1 MKHIIKGILTLL
13 NAQEK
18 KQLGKLIL
26 LDLLISALD
35 IVFLGMLLL
44 VIGFYTSTKTI
55 NTNLAFLPAGWFN
68 KNSILL
74 VSVFLVL
81 FSFKN
86 WIGYLIMRFQ
96 HHFFYG
102 VASRLSKKNI
112 IHYLKS
118 DYLNFVNVD
127 SSIHIRQISQQ
138 PIEFSHYI
146 LTNVQQ
152 VISQAILILF
162 TVCAIL
168 IYQPLLFLLLLLLL
182 LPPVILLAYF
192 IRKRSKQIR
201 VNTKQASE
209 KTIQHLQES
218 LAGFVESNIY
228 NKSDFFT
235 DRYHSYQQQLNDNLA
250 GQQTLQALPSRL
262 VEIFAVLGFF
272 ILVLIN
278 KYWTDKPVI
287 DLLTIGVFMAAAYKI
302 IPGIIKILNSTGQI
316 KTYEFTL
323 NDLTSPQPS
332 PKERAFEKELGK
344 VLSFGEDLGEV
355 SSGEG
360 IGEVT
365 SIKFD
370 NISFQYKDHQI
381 LKNCSFSISRGDMA
395 GISAVS
401 GRGKTTLINLLLG
414 FLVPDAG
421 DILINDQAT
430 DVIALKRCWSRI
442 AYVKQQGYFIH
453 DTILKNIT
461 LSDDESDPEKL
472 AEAIAICGLNPLL
485 NGNAE
490 GLYRT
495 IRENGK
501 NLSGGQRQR
510 ILLARALYHDFDV
523 LILDE
528 PFGEMDQQ
536 SEEAILIQL
545 QRLAALG
552 KIIFFITHN
561 TTSLSYCNKL
571 ITLE

>member
-35 IVFLGMLLL
+35 IAFLGGLLL

-55 NTNLAFLPAGWFN
+55 NTSFTFLPVGWFN

-74 VSVFLVL
+74 ISVFLVL

-152 VISQAILILF
+152 VISQGILILF

-168 IYQPLLFLLLLLLL
+168 IYQPTLFLLLLLLL
-182 LPPVILLAYF
+182 LPPVVLLAYF

-201 VNTKQASE
+201 VSTKQASE

-235 DRYHSYQQQLNDNLA
+235 NRYHSYQQQLNDNLA

-278 KYWTDKPVI
+278 KYWTNKPVI

-323 NDLTSPQPS
+323 NDLLTVETSPKSS
-332 PKERAFEKELGK
+332 PKERTLPDSFLGS
-344 VLSFGEDLGEV
+344 LSFGEGWGEV
-355 SSGEG
+355 S
-360 IGEVT
+360 

-370 NISFQYKDHQI
+370 NISFRYKDHQI
-381 LKNCSFSISRGDMA
+381 LKNCSFSISKGDLA

-430 DVIALKRCWSRI
+430 GTITLKRYWSRI

-461 LSDDESDPEKL
+461 LSDEESDPEKL

-536 SEEAILIQL
+536 AEEAILIQL

-561 TTSLSYCNKL
+561 TASLNYCNKL

>member
-13 NAQEK
+13 NGQEK

-35 IVFLGMLLL
+35 IAFLGMLLL
-44 VIGFYTSTKTI
+44 VIGIYTSTKTI
-55 NTNLAFLPAGWFN
+55 SGFAFLPTGWFN
-68 KNSILL
+68 KDSMLL
-74 VSVFLVL
+74 ISVFLVL
-81 FSFKN
+81 FCFKN
-86 WIGYLIMRFQ
+86 WVGYLIMRFQ

-152 VISQAILILF
+152 VISQGILILF

-168 IYQPLLFLLLLLLL
+168 IYQPVLFLLLLLLL
-182 LPPVILLAYF
+182 LPPVIILAWF
-192 IRKRSKQIR
+192 IRRRSKQIR
-201 VNTKQASE
+201 INTKQASE

-228 NKSDFFT
+228 DKTDFFT
-235 DRYHSYQQQLNDNLA
+235 NRYHSYQQQLNDNLA

-262 VEIFAVLGFF
+262 VEVFAVLGFF

-278 KYWTDKPVI
+278 KSRTDKPVI

-332 PKERAFEKELGK
+332 PKERGPEGLLCE
-344 VLSFGEDLGEV
+344 VLSFGEDLGEA
-355 SSGEG
+355 SFGEG
-360 IGEVT
+360 RGEVT
-365 SIKFD
+365 SIKFND
-370 NISFQYKDHQI
+370 ISFQYKDHQI
-381 LKNCSFSISRGDMA
+381 LKNFSFNINKGDLA

-414 FLVPDAG
+414 FLVPDTG
-421 DILINDQAT
+421 DILINDQTT
-430 DVIALKRCWSRI
+430 DVIALKQYWSSI

-461 LSDDESDPEKL
+461 LSDKESDPEKL
-472 AEAIAICGLNPLL
+472 AKAIAICGLSPLL
-485 NGNAE
+485 NGNTE

-528 PFGEMDQQ
+528 PFGEIDQGA
-536 SEEAILIQL
+536 EEAILIQL
-545 QRLAALG
+545 QQLAASG

-561 TTSLSYCNKL
+561 TASLSYCNKL

>member
-13 NAQEK
+13 NTQEK
-18 KQLGKLIL
+18 KQLSKLIL

-35 IVFLGMLLL
+35 IAFLGMLLL

-55 NTNLAFLPAGWFN
+55 NTSLTFLPAGRFN

-74 VSVFLVL
+74 IGVFLVL

-152 VISQAILILF
+152 IISQGILILF

-168 IYQPLLFLLLLLLL
+168 IYQPVLFLLLLLLL

-201 VNTKQASE
+201 VSTQQASE

-235 DRYHSYQQQLNDNLA
+235 NRYHSYQQQLNDNLA

-262 VEIFAVLGFF
+262 VEIFAILGFF
-272 ILVLIN
+272 ILVFIN

-323 NDLTSPQPS
+323 NDLLTVETSPKSS
-332 PKERAFEKELGK
+332 PKERTLPDSFLGS
-344 VLSFGEDLGEV
+344 LSFGEGWGEV
-355 SSGEG
+355 SS
-360 IGEVT
+360 
-365 SIKFD
+365 IKFD
-370 NISFQYKDHQI
+370 AISFRYKDHQI
-381 LKNCSFSISRGDMA
+381 LKNCSFSINKGDLA

-414 FLVPDAG
+414 FLIPDAG

-430 DVIALKRCWSRI
+430 DTITLKRYWSRI

-461 LSDDESDPEKL
+461 LSDEESDPEKL
-472 AEAIAICGLNPLL
+472 AEVISICGLNPLL

-510 ILLARALYHDFDV
+510 ILLVRALYHDFDV

-536 SEEAILIQL
+536 AEEAILIQL

-561 TTSLSYCNKL
+561 TASLSYCNKL

>member
-35 IVFLGMLLL
+35 IAFLGGLLL
-44 VIGFYTSTKTI
+44 VIGFYTSTKTL
-55 NTNLAFLPAGWFN
+55 NTSLTFLPAGWFN
-68 KNSILL
+68 KNSISLI
-74 VSVFLVL
+74 SIFLVL

-102 VASRLSKKNI
+102 MASRLSKKNI

-118 DYLNFVNVD
+118 DYLNFVNID
-127 SSIHIRQISQQ
+127 SSIHIRRISQQ

-152 VISQAILILF
+152 VISQGILILF

-168 IYQPLLFLLLLLLL
+168 IYQPVLFLLLLLLL
-182 LPPVILLAYF
+182 LPPVVLLTWF
-192 IRKRSKQIR
+192 LRKRSKQIR
-201 VNTKQASE
+201 QSTKQASE

-323 NDLTSPQPS
+323 NDLLTVETSPKSS
-332 PKERAFEKELGK
+332 PLERILPDSFLGS
-344 VLSFGEDLGEV
+344 LSFGEGW
-355 SSGEG
+355 
-360 IGEVT
+360 GEVT

-370 NISFQYKDHQI
+370 DISFRYKDHQI
-381 LKNCSFSISRGDMA
+381 LKNCSFSISKGDLA

-421 DILINDQAT
+421 DILINDQVT
-430 DVIALKRCWSRI
+430 DTITLKRCWSRI

-536 SEEAILIQL
+536 AEEAILIQL